1 MPLAT
6 DALKA
11 AVLPDRS
18 VLSITGPDTRK
29 FLQGMITNDIRRL
42 APERQRVLYTGF
54 LTAQGKLLHDAFLID
69 DGERILIDIATDF
82 VAGFVKRL
90 TAFRLREA
98 VEFGEATPAHG
109 VAAAWGAAAAAKLGL
124 DDAEGTMDAGAAAK
138 SRLAFVDP
146 RLAALGTR
154 LVYPADNA
162 AIEADLGR
170 LGFDLVT
177 SGDYAA
183 HRVALGIADTTEIGG
198 EILYPLEAN
207 FEVLH
212 GVDFR
217 KGCYIGQELTARMR
231 LKGELRKRILPV
243 TGATALPAIGTMIT
257 AQTATLGPLIAA
269 SGTEGLALL
278 RMDRLAEAQE
288 DGIRAGDVQLAV
300 HRPDW
305 LSPDE

>member
-1 MPLAT
+1 MSGHAAPPPPPPAAAT
-6 DALKA
+6 PVRTEQAMHLLRA
-11 AVLPDRS
+11 
-18 VLSITGPDTRK
+18 
-29 FLQGMITNDIRRL
+29 MITAAHAD
-42 APERQRVLYTGF
+42 G
-54 LTAQGKLLHDAFLID
+54 LID

-98 VEFGEATPAHG
+98 VEFGEATPGLG
-109 VAAAWGAAAAAKLGL
+109 VVVAWGAAAAAKLGL
-124 DDAEGTMDAGAAAK
+124 DDTEGTMDAGPA
-138 SRLAFVDP
+138 RLAFVDP
-146 RLAALGTR
+146 RLAALGAR

-170 LGFDLVT
+170 LGFHLVT
-177 SGDYAA
+177 SSDYAA

-207 FEVLH
+207 FEALH

-231 LKGELRKRILPV
+231 LKGELRKQILPV

-257 AQTATLGPLIAA
+257 ADATALGPLIAT
-269 SGTEGLALL
+269 SGSEGLALL
-278 RMDRLAEAQE
+278 RMDRLAEVPQ
-288 DGIRAGDVQLAV
+288 DVVRAGDVRLAV
-300 HRPDW
+300 RRPDW
-305 LSPDE
+305 LSPGE